1 MENDLVVEDLFE
13 RNTTVQSGVTDE
25 NTDEEEEVNVS
36 EGNTRDKNVHVMK
49 HIVSQ
54 DESSHEAELDPK
66 IRKGLEKIRKLD
78 AILADKLQVNC
89 QWFKCQDSFGGL
101 SKFLLSSLCI

>member
-1 MENDLVVEDLFE
+1 MENDVVVEDLFE
-13 RNTTVQSGVTDE
+13 RNTTVLSSVTDE

-36 EGNTRDKNVHVMK
+36 EGNVHVMK
-49 HIVSQ
+49 HTVSQ
-54 DESSHEAELDPK
+54 EESSHEAELDPK

-89 QWFKCQDSFGGL
+89 HWYKCQDSLRG
-101 SKFLLSSLCI
+101 